1 MNYAESIVGKW
12 LSMLKEVAPDVAR
25 VAFIGNPK
33 TSPFD
38 YFLRAAQTEAPS
50 LAITVVPGVVETD
63 IDIRRTVES
72 IASTPNGSIL
82 VTSDATTTAHR
93 NVIIGLAAQHRL
105 PAVYPFR
112 VFVTEGGLM
121 SYSVDIVDLVRKSAS
136 YVDRILRGEK
146 PAALPVQT
154 PTKYQ
159 TVLNLKTAKALGLTV
174 PSSLL
179 VRADE
184 VIE

>member
-38 YFLRAAQTEAPS
+38 YFLRAVQTEAPS

-72 IASTPNGSIL
+72 DIL
-82 VTSDATTTAHR
+82 KLFS
-93 NVIIGLAAQHRL
+93 
-105 PAVYPFR
+105 
-112 VFVTEGGLM
+112 
-121 SYSVDIVDLVRKSAS
+121 
-136 YVDRILRGEK
+136 
-146 PAALPVQT
+146 
-154 PTKYQ
+154 
-159 TVLNLKTAKALGLTV
+159 
-174 PSSLL
+174 
-179 VRADE
+179 
-184 VIE
+184 